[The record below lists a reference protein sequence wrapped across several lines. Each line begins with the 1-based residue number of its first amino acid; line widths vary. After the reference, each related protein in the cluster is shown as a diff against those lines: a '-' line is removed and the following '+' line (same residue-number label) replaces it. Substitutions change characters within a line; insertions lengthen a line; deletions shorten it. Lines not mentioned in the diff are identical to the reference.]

1 VKLIDKTNGYI
12 FAGIDA
18 SAVEF
23 SKIAMGAPDW
33 DYYRYPFFCFACAIL
48 TDLSFTL
55 QLISRVKITSFVPYL
70 HDRVALSAY
79 TVVELFLVLIRKV
92 MMV

>member
-1 VKLIDKTNGYI
+1 MQVQLSLARLLWELLI
-12 FAGIDA
+12 GIIID
-18 SAVEF
+18 
-23 SKIAMGAPDW
+23 IL
-33 DYYRYPFFCFACAIL
+33 FFCFACAIL

-55 QLISRVKITSFVPYL
+55 QLISIVKITSFVPYL